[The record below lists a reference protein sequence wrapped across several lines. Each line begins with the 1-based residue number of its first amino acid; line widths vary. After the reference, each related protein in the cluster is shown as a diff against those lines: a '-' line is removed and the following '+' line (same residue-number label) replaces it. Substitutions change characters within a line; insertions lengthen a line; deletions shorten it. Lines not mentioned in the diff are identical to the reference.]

1 MTADKLTGIVLRN
14 TPLNDST
21 SLLTLLTAERGKKTV
36 TCHGARKLTSR
47 MMPATQPFCFC
58 QFVVSEKN
66 NRLTLREASLVES
79 FFDLRCDPLDCAL
92 GSYFLE
98 TAAECARENEEEG
111 ELLQLLLN
119 CLYALCHKL
128 TQRERIKTVYE
139 LRLLGIEGSGPAFD
153 NCVLCGRAIGK
164 DCAFDP
170 LEGGIVCPSCQKE
183 SEHPALLLPFD
194 GGARE
199 ALSYILTCPSKK
211 LFSFTLG
218 QGSFLKLQ
226 KAAEKSLQCF
236 FEHSFDSLDFYKN
249 IAGDFKNFM

>member
-1 MTADKLTGIVLRN
+1 MTAAKLTGIVLRN

-119 CLYALCHKL
+119 CL
-128 TQRERIKTVYE
+128 V
-139 LRLLGIEGSGPAFD
+139 
-153 NCVLCGRAIGK
+153 
-164 DCAFDP
+164 
-170 LEGGIVCPSCQKE
+170 
-183 SEHPALLLPFD
+183 
-194 GGARE
+194 
-199 ALSYILTCPSKK
+199 
-211 LFSFTLG
+211 
-218 QGSFLKLQ
+218 KLQ
-226 KAAEKSLQCF
+226 QQQPYHLHFLTVHLNTHLPESHQ
-236 FEHSFDSLDFYKN
+236 LDNLYLLHT
-249 IAGDFKNFM
+249 